1 MKNINKDEFIEK
13 MTNYLPTFR
22 VKLGLTQEELGEIVG
37 VSKYTILGMERHQ
50 RKMSWGTFLSL
61 ILVFQKNDDTNA
73 MLDLF
78 QIYTDELNEYLSFQK
93 NDASPAKEPV
103 IL

>member
-1 MKNINKDEFIEK
+1 MRSINKDELIEK
-13 MTNYLPTFR
+13 MTDYLPTFR

-78 QIYTDELNEYLSFQK
+78 QIYTDKLNDYLSFQK
-93 NDASPAKEPV
+93 TNTCKAKEPALV
-103 IL
+103 